1 MPGLKTLRR
10 ISRMKALWRIPVA
23 GLKALRGI
31 LMPGLKTLLSILV
44 PGLNALWEIS
54 RLKALRGLLI
64 LRPDPLGRILRLR
77 ALRRKPRILLSGN
90 RITQLQTTI
99 STVDSSLRQLLS
111 TS

>member
-1 MPGLKTLRR
+1 
-10 ISRMKALWRIPVA
+10 MKALWRIPVA

-44 PGLNALWEIS
+44 PGLKALLEILMPGLKTLLSILVPGLNALWEIS
-54 RLKALRGLLI
+54 
-64 LRPDPLGRILRLR
+64 RLR